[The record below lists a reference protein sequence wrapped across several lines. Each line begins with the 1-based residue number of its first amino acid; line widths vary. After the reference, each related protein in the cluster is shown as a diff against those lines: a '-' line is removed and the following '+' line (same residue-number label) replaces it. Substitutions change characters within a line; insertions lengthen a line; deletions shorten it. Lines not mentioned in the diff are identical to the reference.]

1 MDTMLFRR
9 SHAIAR
15 QELRLL
21 RHDSFPLLAFVVM
34 PLIGMVFMKSAFR
47 TTLVAAGVPHA
58 TGAEQAVPG
67 IAVTFGP
74 VLIGSVGYGFYREH
88 AWKTWQRLRAAPV
101 STAEIMCGKMI
112 LPLIQAGGQFVLLF
126 GVGGLLLGLQV
137 NGSWGQLVLVAA
149 AFTFLLIA
157 LGLAITAVC
166 QTVMQAN
173 AAAYVGGL
181 LGACLGGALIPYSTL
196 PPWARAIAPI
206 TPHYWAMRGYQNA
219 ILDRGE
225 SVLPCLA
232 VLVLFGLT
240 FTVIAAWRL
249 RFDDAKTGFTVS

>member
-1 MDTMLFRR
+1 MARR
-9 SHAIAR
+9 SWTIAH

-21 RHDSFPLLAFVVM
+21 RHDSFPLLAFVLM

-47 TTLVAAGVPHA
+47 TTLLSAGLPNA

-88 AWKTWQRLRAAPV
+88 AWKTWQRLRSSPV
-101 STAEIMCGKMI
+101 STAEIMCGKTILPMI
-112 LPLIQAGGQFVLLF
+112 LAVGQFVLLF
-126 GVGGLLLGLQV
+126 GLGGLLLGLRV
-137 NGSWGQLVLVAA
+137 HGSWGQLILVAA
-149 AFTFLLIA
+149 AFAFLLIT
-157 LGLAITAVC
+157 LGLAITALC
-166 QTVMQAN
+166 KTVMQAN

-181 LGACLGGALIPYSTL
+181 LCACLGGSLMPYSTL
-196 PPWARAIAPI
+196 PPWAQAIAPL

-225 SVLPCLA
+225 NVAPCLA
-232 VLVLFGLT
+232 VLLLFGLV
-240 FTVIAAWRL
+240 FAGVAAWRL
-249 RFDDAKTGFTVS
+249 RFDDAKTGFAIS